1 MIRENNALKNAIS
14 LIVSKQRQTLA
25 VCSRQAVA
33 LPTLSKAALVGANT
47 VKGPA
52 PARFSIMPA
61 ALRAVW
67 RVEKCSFSA
76 IMAATL
82 LPGFWTATGA
92 LVGALGMALMFGLR
106 R

>member
-1 MIRENNALKNAIS
+1 MRFS
-14 LIVSKQRQTLA
+14 
-25 VCSRQAVA
+25 
-33 LPTLSKAALVGANT
+33 PTLSKAALVGAKT

-61 ALRAVW
+61 AFRAVW

-82 LPGFWTATGA
+82 FPGLLTATGA
-92 LVGALGMALMFGLR
+92 LVGVLGMALMLGLR
-106 R
+106 RW